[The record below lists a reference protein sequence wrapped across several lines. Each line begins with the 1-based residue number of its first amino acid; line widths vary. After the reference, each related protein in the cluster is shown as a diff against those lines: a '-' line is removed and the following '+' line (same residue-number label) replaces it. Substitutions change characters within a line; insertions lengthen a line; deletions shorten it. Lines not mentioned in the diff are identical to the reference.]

1 MALGEKY
8 NKYEVSDIKYSKNKL
23 YKYIVFLGIFSIIVL
38 CSLFIYFKDTNNLL
52 KRDSLVYINEI
63 TEQNAINIKKFVED
77 DMIMLE
83 AVAMTLSEVE
93 VSQYED
99 VLYDFNENPKF
110 KSFNRFG
117 IINKSGIGKNGLD
130 LSDRE
135 YFKTAVSGKSNLS
148 KLLFSRIENKWVQ
161 VYAIPILKKDN
172 IIGVLTATIDV
183 ERFKNKIF
191 TNVLDNDI
199 ECIIFTK
206 KGDIVLSSNTSNLNY
221 KPTNIYKENKFEMVD
236 SELAFLKLEGEEK
249 YINIHSVGIND
260 WYLGTIIPY
269 DLIEKKLKN
278 TFRSNIYSSLL
289 FIFILFS
296 LILYI
301 LFIQL
306 KSKQKLSELAYF
318 DELTGF
324 PNKNLFVSKA
334 QSVIENSELKN
345 AYVILDVK
353 QFKLINDK
361 YGYVKG
367 NEVLK
372 HISNTLK
379 MEFESENEEIFSR
392 FTADN
397 FHILLNYIDIRDIE
411 LRIKK
416 LSLNIRKTI
425 FENNLL
431 NTINFNCGIKLI
443 ENKETS
449 IQSIGDKAMIALK
462 RAKLNNE
469 FINYYNEEMRFQILE
484 EEEIENYSKTAFEN
498 EEFKLYVQP
507 KYNIE
512 NSEIVGGEALVRWL
526 HPQKGMI
533 FPDKF
538 IELFEKNGDIIKLDE
553 YMLRK
558 SCEWLKSRIE
568 NGLSYIP
575 ISVNQS
581 RLNLY
586 NKVHIEHFTDIVDS
600 YEIPR
605 NLIEIEITENMF
617 LEDLDLVKVSLDSL
631 HDYGFKVSMDDFG
644 AGHSS
649 LNMLQDINVD
659 VIKLDRKF
667 CNSNANEERGRKII
681 KNIVLM
687 AKELN
692 IEIIAEG
699 VELKEQA
706 DFLKSIGCNKAQ
718 GYYYSKP
725 IPVEDFEKLLEK
737 NNF

>member
-23 YKYIVFLGIFSIIVL
+23 YKYIVFLSIFSIIIL

-52 KRDSLVYINEI
+52 KKDSLVYINEI